1 MKNASRRRRSTFA
14 SELGIGR
21 RSPVPMGGRL
31 TSTASGG
38 SVDEPPFPFHEWR
51 SLFVRLIFAGLGMT
65 GMVSGAD
72 ISRSPVTF
80 NGDVLPILVKS
91 CQGCHSP
98 GRIAPMPFTTYEET
112 RPWALAIRAVVV
124 NKKMPLRINT
134 SHSGL
139 FGDGG
144 RLSQVEVDTIVAWV
158 EDGAPEGNARDAQ
171 NSGREK

>member
-1 MKNASRRRRSTFA
+1 VKTSSWSRRYIFA
-14 SELGIGR
+14 AELGIGQ
-21 RSPVPMGGRL
+21 RSPVPVGGRL

-38 SVDEPPFPFHEWR
+38 SVDEPPFSFHKWR
-51 SLFVRLIFAGLGMT
+51 SLFVRLIRVGVGMA

-72 ISRSPVTF
+72 VSRSPATF
-80 NGDVLPILVKS
+80 NRDVLPILVKS

-124 NKKMPLRINT
+124 NKKMPLRINA
-134 SHSGL
+134 SHPGL

-144 RLSQVEVDTIVAWV
+144 RLSQVEADTIVAWV
-158 EDGAPEGNARDAQ
+158 DDGAPEGNARDAK
-171 NSGREK
+171 NSRREK